1 MQTEM
6 NNFKSYRTWIPSDSN
21 TVEGRI
27 PLYTVA
33 CYLTDGIQADVFSF
47 ESDAYLYLADQVEG
61 LTDAQRAELEQ
72 RAKSSNYE
80 AFLALF
86 HELVSPVTS
95 YRIEPHV
102 LQVQRELF

>member
-6 NNFKSYRTWIPSDSN
+6 NNFKSYRTWIPADSN

-27 PLYTVA
+27 TLYTVA

-47 ESDAYLYLADQVEG
+47 ESDAYLYLADQAEG
-61 LTDAQRAELEQ
+61 LTDAQRAELELL
-72 RAKSSNYE
+72 AKSSNYE
-80 AFLALF
+80 AFWDLF
-86 HELVSPVTS
+86 NQLVSPVTN
-95 YRIEPHV
+95 YRIESHV